1 MELFRTVRVNIEP
14 GGIRL
19 RKVTFENAV
28 KQYEEGTTYQ
38 QIVREHFGEK
48 AEQIIL
54 VKVGGTLKELTK
66 TLKGDCHLEPVY
78 FTDKPG
84 YNSYRRSVSF
94 LMMKAIYDLYSKE
107 EIGTVRV
114 MFAIGSGLFCFLSGN
129 IKPDETFT
137 KNVEKRMR
145 ELVEKE
151 LPIHKDV
158 INTQEAIA
166 RFLEYG
172 MKDKAELF
180 RYRRASKV
188 NIYSIGEFQDYY
200 YGYMVPNTS
209 YLKWFSLVPY
219 EDGFVLQFPK
229 RTEAGILRPVEFS
242 KKVFDV
248 MHHTEEWGKMLEVST
263 VGELNNMIS
272 KGNLSEM
279 ILVQE
284 AIQEKQIGDIAGMIA
299 KDPSRRIIMIAGP
312 SSSGKTTFSHRLSV
326 QLRAHGLKPHP
337 IACDNYFV
345 ERVNTPKDEDGKYN
359 FECLEAL
366 DIDLFTDQMNRL
378 LRGETVEIPE
388 FNFVTGQK
396 EYKGKQILTLGE
408 EDVLVIEGIHCLNDA
423 LSCGLPDESKFRI
436 YISALTMLN
445 IDEHNRIPT
454 TDGRL
459 IRRIIRDARTR
470 GSSAANTIDMWPS
483 VRKGEEENIFP
494 YQESADV
501 VFNSALIYELS
512 VLKQYA
518 EPLLFGITP
527 DDPAYIEAKRLLK
540 FLDYFVGVDSNLIPN
555 NSILREFIG
564 GSCFRV

>member
-1 MELFRTVRVNIEP
+1 MK
-14 GGIRL
+14 
-19 RKVTFENAV
+19 KVTLGNIVKEYETGTSYEQIIKEN
-28 KQYEEGTTYQ
+28 YP
-38 QIVREHFGEK
+38 EK
-48 AEQIIL
+48 AEQMIL
-54 VKVGGTLKELTK
+54 VKIDGKLEELAK
-66 TLKGDCHLEPVY
+66 KVKRDCVLEPVT
-78 FTDKPG
+78 FSDNPG
-84 YNSYRRSVSF
+84 YNSYRRSTTF
-94 LMMKAIYDLYSKE
+94 LMLKAIYDLYTRE
-107 EIGTVRV
+107 EIGKVRV
-114 MFAIGSGLFCFLSGN
+114 EFSAGAGYFCTLDGNLKTDEKFTRKVEARMKEYVAEAIP
-129 IKPDETFT
+129 IK
-137 KNVEKRMR
+137 
-145 ELVEKE
+145 KE
-151 LPIHKDV
+151 V
-158 INTQEAIA
+158 VNTQEAIS
-166 RFLEYG
+166 RFAEYG
-172 MKDKAELF
+172 MSDKAALF

-188 NIYSIGEFQDYY
+188 NIYSIGGFQDYY

-209 YLKWFSLVPY
+209 YLKWFALAPF
-219 EDGFVLQFPK
+219 EDGFILQFPK
-229 RTEAGILRPVEFS
+229 KEEPTVVPPAAFS

-248 MHHTEEWGKMLEVST
+248 LRKSEEWGKMLELST
-263 VGELNNMIS
+263 VGELNNIVS
-272 KGNLSEM
+272 KGDLSEM

-299 KDPSRRIIMIAGP
+299 ANPSKRIIMIAGP

-345 ERVNTPKDEDGKYN
+345 ERENTPKDADGKYN
-359 FECLEAL
+359 FECLGAL
-366 DIDLFTDQMNRL
+366 DTKLFNDHMNKL
-378 LRGETVEIPE
+378 LAGETVEIPE
-388 FNFVTGQK
+388 FNFITGKK

-423 LSCGLPDESKFRI
+423 MSYNLPAESKFKI

-459 IRRIIRDARTR
+459 IRRMVRDARTR
-470 GSSAANTIDMWPS
+470 GSSAKNTIDMWPS
-483 VRKGEEENIFP
+483 VRRGEEENIFP

-501 VFNSALIYELS
+501 VFNSALIYELA

-518 EPLLFGITP
+518 EPLLFGI
-527 DDPAYIEAKRLLK
+527 DPSEPEYVEAKRLLK

>member
-1 MELFRTVRVNIEP
+1 MKKVTLVNIVKEYET
-14 GGIRL
+14 GTSYEQII
-19 RKVTFENAV
+19 KEN
-28 KQYEEGTTYQ
+28 YP
-38 QIVREHFGEK
+38 EK
-48 AEQIIL
+48 AEQMIL
-54 VKVGGTLKELTK
+54 VKIDGKLEELAK
-66 TLKGDCHLEPVY
+66 KVKRDCVLEPVT
-78 FTDKPG
+78 FSDNPG
-84 YNSYRRSVSF
+84 YNSYRRSTTF
-94 LMMKAIYDLYSKE
+94 LMLKAIYDLYTRE
-107 EIGTVRV
+107 EIGKVRV
-114 MFAIGSGLFCFLSGN
+114 EFSAGAGYFCTLDGNLKTDEKFTGKVEARMKEYVAEAIP
-129 IKPDETFT
+129 IK
-137 KNVEKRMR
+137 
-145 ELVEKE
+145 KE
-151 LPIHKDV
+151 V
-158 INTQEAIA
+158 VNTQEAIS
-166 RFLEYG
+166 RFAEYG
-172 MKDKAELF
+172 MSDKAALF

-188 NIYSIGEFQDYY
+188 NIYSIGGFQDYY

-209 YLKWFSLVPY
+209 YLKWFALAPF
-219 EDGFVLQFPK
+219 EDGFILQFPK
-229 RTEAGILRPVEFS
+229 KEEPTVVPPAAFS

-248 MHHTEEWGKMLEVST
+248 LRKSEEWGKMLELST
-263 VGELNNMIS
+263 VGELNNIVS
-272 KGNLSEM
+272 KGDLSEM

-299 KDPSRRIIMIAGP
+299 ANPSKRIIMIAGP

-345 ERVNTPKDEDGKYN
+345 ERENTPKDADGKYN
-359 FECLEAL
+359 FECLGAL
-366 DIDLFTDQMNRL
+366 DTKLFNDHMNKL
-378 LRGETVEIPE
+378 LAGETVEIPE
-388 FNFVTGQK
+388 FNFITGKK

-423 LSCGLPDESKFRI
+423 MSYNLPAESKFKI

-459 IRRIIRDARTR
+459 IRRMVRDARTR
-470 GSSAANTIDMWPS
+470 GSSAKNTIDMWPS
-483 VRKGEEENIFP
+483 VRRGEEENIFP

-501 VFNSALIYELS
+501 VFNSALIYELA

-518 EPLLFGITP
+518 EPLLFGI
-527 DDPAYIEAKRLLK
+527 DPSEPEYVEAKRLLK

>member
-1 MELFRTVRVNIEP
+1 MK
-14 GGIRL
+14 
-19 RKVTFENAV
+19 KVTLGNIVKEYETGTSYEQIIKEN
-28 KQYEEGTTYQ
+28 YP
-38 QIVREHFGEK
+38 EK
-48 AEQIIL
+48 AEQMIL
-54 VKVGGTLKELTK
+54 VKIDGKLEELAK
-66 TLKGDCHLEPVY
+66 KVKRDCVLEPVT
-78 FTDKPG
+78 FSDNPG
-84 YNSYRRSVSF
+84 YNSYRRSTTF
-94 LMMKAIYDLYSKE
+94 LMLKAIYDLYTRE
-107 EIGTVRV
+107 EIGKVRV
-114 MFAIGSGLFCFLSGN
+114 EFSAGAGYFCTLDGNLKTDEKFTGKVEARMKEYVAEAIP
-129 IKPDETFT
+129 IK
-137 KNVEKRMR
+137 
-145 ELVEKE
+145 KE
-151 LPIHKDV
+151 V
-158 INTQEAIA
+158 VNTQEAIS
-166 RFLEYG
+166 RFAEYG
-172 MKDKAELF
+172 MSDKAALF

-188 NIYSIGEFQDYY
+188 NIYSIGGFQDYY

-209 YLKWFSLVPY
+209 YLKWFALAPF
-219 EDGFVLQFPK
+219 EDGFILQFPK
-229 RTEAGILRPVEFS
+229 KEEPTVVPPAAFS

-248 MHHTEEWGKMLEVST
+248 LRKSEEWGKMLELST
-263 VGELNNMIS
+263 VGELNNIVS
-272 KGNLSEM
+272 KGDLSEM

-299 KDPSRRIIMIAGP
+299 ANPSKRIIMIAGP

-345 ERVNTPKDEDGKYN
+345 ERENTPKDADGKYN
-359 FECLEAL
+359 FECLGAL
-366 DIDLFTDQMNRL
+366 DTKLFNDHMNKL
-378 LRGETVEIPE
+378 LAGETVEIPE
-388 FNFVTGQK
+388 FNFITGKK

-423 LSCGLPDESKFRI
+423 MSYNLPAESKFKI

-459 IRRIIRDARTR
+459 IRRMVRDARTR
-470 GSSAANTIDMWPS
+470 GSSAKNTIDMWPS
-483 VRKGEEENIFP
+483 VRRGEEENIFP

-501 VFNSALIYELS
+501 VFNSALIYELA

-518 EPLLFGITP
+518 EPLLFGI
-527 DDPAYIEAKRLLK
+527 DPSEPEYVEAKRLLK

>member
-1 MELFRTVRVNIEP
+1 MK
-14 GGIRL
+14 
-19 RKVTFENAV
+19 KVTIGTVV
-28 KQYEEGTTYQ
+28 KEYAQGTSYQ
-38 QIVREHFGEK
+38 QIMEDQFPEDPKQV
-48 AEQIIL
+48 IL
-54 VKVGGTLKELTK
+54 VKVNGRLDELSKELTE
-66 TLKGDCHLEPVY
+66 DCVLEPVF

-84 YNSYRRSVSF
+84 YNSYRRSASF
-94 LMMKAIYDLYSKE
+94 LMLKAIYDLYTRE

-114 MFAIGSGLFCFLSGN
+114 MFALGAGFFCALSGTV
-129 IKPDETFT
+129 KTDAAFT
-137 KNVEKRMR
+137 EKVAARMR

-151 LPIHKDV
+151 IPITKEMV
-158 INTQEAIA
+158 STQQAIR
-166 RFLEYG
+166 RFREYG
-172 MKDKAELF
+172 MDDKAELF
-180 RYRRASKV
+180 RYRRASRV
-188 NIYSIGEFQDYY
+188 NIYTMGSFQDYY

-209 YLKWFSLVPY
+209 YLKWFSLEPY
-219 EDGFVLQFPK
+219 EEGFVLQFPK
-229 RTEAGILRPVEFS
+229 RREPKVLGPVEFS
-242 KKVFDV
+242 KKVFQT
-248 MHHTEEWGKMLEVST
+248 MYRSEEWSRMLEVST
-263 VGELNNMIS
+263 VGELNNAVS
-272 KGNLSEM
+272 RGNLSEM

-299 KDPSRRIIMIAGP
+299 KDPSKRIVMIAGP
-312 SSSGKTTFSHRLSV
+312 SSSGKTTFSHRLSI

-345 ERVNTPKDEDGKYN
+345 ERVDTPKDENGKYN
-359 FECLEAL
+359 FECLEA
-366 DIDLFTDQMNRL
+366 IDMELFNDHMNRL
-378 LRGETVEIPE
+378 LAGETVEIPE

-396 EYKGKQILTLGE
+396 EYKGKQILTLGKD
-408 EDVLVIEGIHCLNDA
+408 DVLVIEGIHCLNDE
-423 LSCGLPDESKFRI
+423 LSKGLPKDSKFKI

-470 GSSAANTIDMWPS
+470 GSSASNTIDMWPS

-518 EPLLFGITP
+518 EPLLFGIAP
-527 DDPAYIEAKRLLK
+527 EDPSYLEAKRLLK